1 MCVLYIYILYY
12 IDYLYIIYYILY
24 ILFIYDTYIHLYV
37 YIDAVLIAN
46 GRLLPISF
54 VRCYPTVCDTPID
67 DLQDIPQLPPPM

>member
-1 MCVLYIYILYY
+1 MIHTYVRTYVHTYVRTYIH
-12 IDYLYIIYYILY
+12 
-24 ILFIYDTYIHLYV
+24 TYIHLYV

>member
-1 MCVLYIYILYY
+1 MLYYIYIICILH
-12 IDYLYIIYYILY
+12 IIYFIFY
-24 ILFIYDTYIHLYV
+24 FIYFIYMIHTYIHLYV

>member
-1 MCVLYIYILYY
+1 MIHTYVRTYIH
-12 IDYLYIIYYILY
+12 
-24 ILFIYDTYIHLYV
+24 TYIHLYV